1 MAKKQYL
8 TVTEAAK
15 KLKLTRAGVHEAIR
29 AGRLASE
36 WMTVAQ
42 THVVKKRVRVISAK
56 SIAAFEV
63 DIHQQLRGKKN

>member
-1 MAKKQYL
+1 MAKKKFF

-15 KLKLTRAGVHEAIR
+15 ILKLTRAGVHEAIR

-36 WMTVAQ
+36 WTIVAQ
-42 THVVKKRVRVISAK
+42 THVVKKRVRVISGK

-63 DIHQQLRGKKN
+63 DTHQQRRGKKN